1 MWQIFKNT
9 ATYDRMK
16 KYILLLLLPLAITAC
31 TPKSDHIPPKQMKK
45 IMLDINLAES
55 YSSIS
60 KKDTAHKIAIKNPD
74 SLAFYYKEIL
84 AHYKISQQEFAQS
97 MQWYKEHPED
107 LDSIYA
113 AIIPELSKD
122 QAVIQA
128 KK

>member
-1 MWQIFKNT
+1 
-9 ATYDRMK
+9 MK